1 MKYEVRFTT
10 QFKKDLK
17 LAKKQGKDTEKL
29 FAVIEKLANGEPLEE
44 KYRDHDL
51 SGNYKGCRECHIEPD
66 WLLLYEVRFTTQFKK
81 DLKLAKKQ
89 GKDTEKLFAVI
100 EKLANGEPLEEKY
113 CDHDLSG
120 NYKGCRECHIEPDWL
135 LVYEVIDNVLVLM
148 LYRVGSHSDLF
159 R

>member
-29 FAVIEKLANGEPLEE
+29 FAVIEKLANGETLEE

-66 WLLLYEVRFTTQFKK
+66 WLL
-81 DLKLAKKQ
+81 
-89 GKDTEKLFAVI
+89 
-100 EKLANGEPLEEKY
+100 
-113 CDHDLSG
+113 
-120 NYKGCRECHIEPDWL
+120 
-135 LVYEVIDNVLVLM
+135 VYEVIDDVLVLM
-148 LYRVGSHSDLF
+148 LYRDGSHSDLF